1 MFKKILFVATLAIA
15 AIGASAQTKI
25 GVKGGLSFANAKYTA
40 GTYSETYNSIVTP
53 NFGLTVDF
61 PGSKSFNIQSG
72 LLYSGMGG
80 KYTEDDWSAT
90 NNLNFLSI
98 PVLAKFAIGS
108 GFTGYAGPQLSFLL
122 SAKSKYPGGTDDI
135 KNEVKGS
142 GVFGVFG
149 LGYEIN
155 DKFNLFGEYTAGFSN
170 LAKTTTNGE
179 KWNANAF
186 TIGVGVNLK

>member
-1 MFKKILFVATLAIA
+1 MFKKILFVATLAIT
-15 AIGASAQTKI
+15 AIGVSAQTKI
-25 GVKGGLSFANAKYTA
+25 GVKGGLSFASAKYTA
-40 GTYSETYNSIVTP
+40 GTSTETFNSIVTP

-72 LLYSGMGG
+72 VFYSGMGG
-80 KYTEDDWSAT
+80 KLTEGSYSAT
-90 NNLNFLSI
+90 TNLNYLSI

-108 GFTGYAGPQLSFLL
+108 GFSGYAGPQLSFLL
-122 SAKSKYPGGTDDI
+122 SAKDKYSGGTDDI
-135 KNEVKGS
+135 KDQVNGT
-142 GVFGVFG
+142 GLFGVFG
-149 LGYEIN
+149 LNYEIN

-186 TIGVGVNLK
+186 SIGVGVNFK